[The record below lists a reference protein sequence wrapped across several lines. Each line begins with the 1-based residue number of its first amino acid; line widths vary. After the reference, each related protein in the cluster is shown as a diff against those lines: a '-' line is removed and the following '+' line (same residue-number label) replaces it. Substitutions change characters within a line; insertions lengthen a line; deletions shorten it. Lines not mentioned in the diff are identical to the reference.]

1 MKQTCTYCDRC
12 GKPFEYSQTMWAG
25 ILKGLKPRRV
35 KLRSLFY
42 GNMSGYDYSDRD
54 YELCGDCTK
63 AMEEFMKGDKDDK

>member
-1 MKQTCTYCDRC
+1 
-12 GKPFEYSQTMWAG
+12 MWAG

-63 AMEEFMKGDKDDK
+63 ALEEFMKGDKDDK